1 MIWSYLRVDC
11 LEHWNQGLYL
21 DGKDDFILLDDILT
35 LKMEER
41 YVHKLMLTQK
51 RHVILLNF
59 EET

>member
-51 RHVILLNF
+51 RNVILLNF